1 MNYDQICKGDLR
13 SKVDKD
19 MLKLQKKVSKDEYM
33 LAIYEMR
40 RRKSKQPTS
49 LTLEQE
55 DRARLRFEA
64 NKIKEPKTDQ
74 QKEIIDII
82 NIDSFGQLDTSIYHR
97 YKAKMLQE
105 METKKIKERAKLAVQ
120 MVQQAISQAVSPYT
134 ANQN

>member
-1 MNYDQICKGDLR
+1 
-13 SKVDKD
+13 
-19 MLKLQKKVSKDEYM
+19 M

-82 NIDSFGQLDTSIYHR
+82 NIDNFGQLDTSIYHR

-105 METKKIKERAKLAVQ
+105 METKKLKERAKLAVQ

-134 ANQN
+134 MNQNQ